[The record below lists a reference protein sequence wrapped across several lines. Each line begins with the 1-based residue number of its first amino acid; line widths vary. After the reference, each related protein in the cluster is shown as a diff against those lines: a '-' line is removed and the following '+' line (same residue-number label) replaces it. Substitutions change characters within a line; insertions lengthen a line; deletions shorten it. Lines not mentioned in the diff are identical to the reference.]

1 MRSEVSHREDTSL
14 PDLGVATTRTN
25 SFLLEVI
32 TKNILLSNGS
42 VGWLADL
49 LGFPLASRSAFSQ
62 FSFEPA
68 PDPGV
73 KKQLWFNSSR
83 NSHKLVVGPLAPQS
97 TFQNNSNNNNTNANE
112 VSTHT
117 NKQASKYQQLRT
129 TPISWSI
136 SWPRVF
142 SSERGCKTGL
152 SAAGRRMSYNV
163 LWQFF
168 PTKNHVLHRLTHNK
182 EIQGLCF
189 WFSLHTRN
197 GLVIVVVVALVG
209 HILTM

>member
-1 MRSEVSHREDTSL
+1 MKSEVSHREDTSL

-97 TFQNNSNNNNTNANE
+97 TFQNSNNNNTNANE

-117 NKQASKYQQLRT
+117 NKQASISNYVQRLFREAFLGQEFLVRNEAVRPVSQLLVDVCRIMCCGNSSQPRT
-129 TPISWSI
+129 TSSTD
-136 SWPRVF
+136 SLTTKKSEDSVF
-142 SSERGCKTGL
+142 GFH
-152 SAAGRRMSYNV
+152 Y
-163 LWQFF
+163 
-168 PTKNHVLHRLTHNK
+168 
-182 EIQGLCF
+182 
-189 WFSLHTRN
+189 
-197 GLVIVVVVALVG
+197 
-209 HILTM
+209 ILATA